1 MYIPKFFKVTDFDEI
16 REFIQANSFGTLITT
31 KKGKPIATHLPLQL
45 MKEDDDYYITGH
57 MAYGNPQW
65 RTFETCDDVL
75 VTFQGPHAYI
85 SSSWYEQENVPTWNY
100 QAVHVYGPASILSEE
115 ELKQDLTMLLQKY
128 EKHRE
133 NPVLWD
139 KVSPQLLE
147 KELKGIVGF
156 KIKVGEIQA
165 AYKLS
170 QNRNETDYRNI
181 IDQLQNEGNPE
192 SKQMAELMEKRGDG
206 SSASSSV
213 GCKNSKQA

>member
-1 MYIPKFFKVTDFDEI
+1 MYIPKYFKVTNFDEI
-16 REFIQANSFGTLITT
+16 REFVQMNSFGTLITT

-45 MKEDDDYYITGH
+45 MKEEDAYYITGH

-65 RTFETCDDVL
+65 KTLETCEDVL

-100 QAVHVYGPASILSEE
+100 QAVHVYGTAHILDEE
-115 ELKQDLTMLLQKY
+115 ELKQDLTRLLQKY

-139 KVSPQLLE
+139 KLSPSLLE

-170 QNRNETDYRNI
+170 QNRNETDYVNI
-181 IDQLQNEGNPE
+181 IEQLQNEKNPDSTQIADLMQKR
-192 SKQMAELMEKRGDG
+192 SKNHL
-206 SSASSSV
+206 
-213 GCKNSKQA
+213 